1 MARDQRGKRFQVLEA
16 EEYLLSGSARVIVD
30 ARTGVHY
37 LVYSYGQGAGIPPL
51 LDENGRV
58 VIDKGDVK

>member
-1 MARDQRGKRFQVLEA
+1 MADQRFKRFQALES
-16 EEYLLSGSARVIVD
+16 EESLLNGSARVIVD

-37 LVYSYGQGAGIPPL
+37 LVYSYGQGTGITPL

>member
-1 MARDQRGKRFQVLEA
+1 MADQRFKRFQTLESDQP
-16 EEYLLSGSARVIVD
+16 LLTGSAGVSGD
-30 ARTGVHY
+30 PWTGVHY
-37 LVYSYGQGAGIPPL
+37 LVYCTGQGTGITPL